1 MRGATPD
8 RQRPSGVAAAGHA
21 KLAGCRTWG
30 RKSLS
35 GIPFTCQ
42 ASLRRVIRI
51 DRDEFDM
58 EKSLIKAAGVVAA
71 TAALAL
77 ASPTV
82 ATAAGSGADFGQ
94 HVRDCAQGTGF
105 DGTHNPGMH
114 HGFTG
119 WDPKHVC

>member
-1 MRGATPD
+1 
-8 RQRPSGVAAAGHA
+8 
-21 KLAGCRTWG
+21 
-30 RKSLS
+30 
-35 GIPFTCQ
+35 
-42 ASLRRVIRI
+42 VIRI

-94 HVRDCAQGTGF
+94 HVRDCAQGEVS
-105 DGTHNPGMH
+105 
-114 HGFTG
+114 
-119 WDPKHVC
+119 WLWWRL

>member
-1 MRGATPD
+1 
-8 RQRPSGVAAAGHA
+8 
-21 KLAGCRTWG
+21 
-30 RKSLS
+30 
-35 GIPFTCQ
+35 
-42 ASLRRVIRI
+42 VIRI